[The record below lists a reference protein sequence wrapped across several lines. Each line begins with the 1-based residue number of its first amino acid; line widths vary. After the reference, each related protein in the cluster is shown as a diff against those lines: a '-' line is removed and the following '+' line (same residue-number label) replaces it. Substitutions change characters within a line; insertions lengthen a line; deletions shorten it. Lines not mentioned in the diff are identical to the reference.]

1 MRSISGQIE
10 NRRILLQVE
19 VFSSLDPLD
28 ITSVSFMALLDT
40 GATASWISRTVVD
53 RFGFRAIGKK
63 PVVVATE
70 VRLRDSYAFRLGLH
84 DSDAESV
91 ELPIVFAETIG
102 FMIDQ
107 ASGFDVLLGM
117 DILSECDFSMER
129 NGWWKLDFG

>member
-129 NGWWKLDFG
+129 NGRWKLDFG